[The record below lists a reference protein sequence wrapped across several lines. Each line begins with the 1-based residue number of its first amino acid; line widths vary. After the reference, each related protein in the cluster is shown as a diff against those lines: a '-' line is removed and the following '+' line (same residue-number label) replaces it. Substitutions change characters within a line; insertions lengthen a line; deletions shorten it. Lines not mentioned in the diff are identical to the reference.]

1 MLYSIYQ
8 MIGENFM
15 WYLVICIIVLL
26 FISTSNQ
33 KTEKTGKVGQIEK
46 AEPYERRLALNKAEL
61 EENIRNKEKY
71 ENILLHL
78 RGKMA
83 IKELS
88 EEEVERID
96 NKISYAKECIDFFE
110 TKIILIQDKI
120 DNSLRKEIKE
130 KEERNPL
137 YQKLSS
143 SKKYKKIEE
152 RHKELVNYYQQKV
165 SPEKEKIIKLYQQI
179 LENE

>member
-1 MLYSIYQ
+1 
-8 MIGENFM
+8 M
-15 WYLVICIIVLL
+15 WFLVIFIIVLL
-26 FISTSNQ
+26 FISTPNQ

-61 EENIRNKEKY
+61 EENIKNKEKY

-88 EEEVERID
+88 EEEVEKID
-96 NKISYAKECIDFFE
+96 NKISYAKECINFFE

-120 DNSLRKEIKE
+120 DHSLWKKIK
-130 KEERNPL
+130 ERNPQ
-137 YQKLSS
+137 YQKFSY
-143 SKKYKKIEE
+143 SKEYKKIE
-152 RHKELVNYYQQKV
+152 KEYKKLVDSYQQEV

>member
-1 MLYSIYQ
+1 MR
-8 MIGENFM
+8 GENFM
-15 WYLVICIIVLL
+15 WSLVIFIIVLL

-46 AEPYERRLALNKAEL
+46 EEPYERRLALNKAEL
-61 EENIRNKEKY
+61 EENIKNKEKY

-78 RGKMA
+78 REKMA

-96 NKISYAKECIDFFE
+96 NKISYAKECINFFE

-120 DNSLRKEIKE
+120 DNSLRKKI
-130 KEERNPL
+130 EERNPQ
-137 YQKLSS
+137 YQKFSS
-143 SKKYKKIEE
+143 SKKYKKIKEE
-152 RHKELVNYYQQKV
+152 HKKLVDFYQQEV